1 MSFTLEQLTNL
12 MVICDIPTANVGRL
26 HREMTTKKT
35 TTKPIKKTT
44 TKPITKPIN
53 SITPE
58 LFDLTDQQN
67 WKKHLEEQG
76 YAVIKN
82 ILDETE
88 YETAFNLFKKD
99 WNEVSPSFK
108 FDDKSTWG
116 IETAPIMFGKGMA
129 TFNGFGQ
136 SDFMWNL
143 RTNSKIQSIFKY
155 IHSTDEL
162 VTSLDGFSVFISNK
176 QKSKSWLHVDQ
187 NPVNTMYSIQGSYNF
202 LKVDENDAGF
212 LIVPKSHID
221 FKPTVSHKKDWILCP
236 ESEFLEKSKKLVIPK
251 NCFTIWNSK
260 LIHSN
265 VGMTKKT
272 TELNRLTAYICF
284 QPKENRSDAILE
296 KRIDAYKNLKTTSH
310 WANKCELKTYPYGFG
325 KRYKERGFN
334 TIKLK
339 LNDDDAIP
347 GERLALL

>member
-1 MSFTLEQLTNL
+1 MSFTVEHLTKMML
-12 MVICDIPTANVGRL
+12 LCDIPTTNVDRL
-26 HREMTTKKT
+26 YREMNP
-35 TTKPIKKTT
+35 TKPTMKLTM
-44 TKPITKPIN
+44 KPTN

-67 WKKHLEEQG
+67 WKKHLDENG
-76 YAVIKN
+76 YSVIKN

-88 YETAFNLFKKD
+88 YDTAFNLFKKD

-116 IETAPIMFGKGMA
+116 IETTPIMFGKGMA

-155 IHSTDEL
+155 IYSLEQPSNGL
-162 VTSLDGFSVFISNK
+162 VSSLDGFSVFISNK

-202 LKVDENDAGF
+202 LKVGENDAGF

-284 QPKENRSDAILE
+284 QPKENRSDTILE
-296 KRIDAYKNLKTTSH
+296 KRIEAYKNLKTTSH

-334 TIKLK
+334 KIKLK
-339 LNDDDAIP
+339 LNDDGAIP
-347 GERLALL
+347 SERLELL